1 MKAVSEERERY
12 TRAVCWAYALSVE
25 VYPRLSSN
33 HRRIAEAI
41 IQQFQPARQLD
52 FSEDEIEQVLQIVQQ
67 PAIMHQCQHYELPSS
82 KEDFFQPI
90 GEELQFRIKYKH
102 KQLLGGLE
110 LPEPIAAKHKDLSEV
125 G

>member
-1 MKAVSEERERY
+1 M
-12 TRAVCWAYALSVE
+12 
-25 VYPRLSSN
+25 
-33 HRRIAEAI
+33 
-41 IQQFQPARQLD
+41 
-52 FSEDEIEQVLQIVQQ
+52 LQIVQQ

-110 LPEPIAAKHKDLSEV
+110 LPEPIAVVSKPWLEWATKQLRVKT
-125 G
+125 